1 MHLQKK
7 LYLPLTLSFLAV
19 RYGRVPKRSRE
30 RSSDSST
37 VSTTVDPIELPAST
51 VSSVTTSPLPLSSP
65 VVVSPPVTPVEVEVK
80 PNLAVYD
87 IIVQVSQAHHA
98 NCAYTEDATRGLLR
112 KSMIPLPQT
121 VEDHEVRNINTGKY
135 QYQSGESNFFVLG
148 GEFDGRIIGDGED
161 MVVAAVG
168 KQHDTKCTKSGRIC

>member
-121 VEDHEVRNINTGKY
+121 VEDHEVETSILESAKVESLIFCFRWRVRRQNHWRRRGY
-135 QYQSGESNFFVLG
+135 GCGSSGQ
-148 GEFDGRIIGDGED
+148 
-161 MVVAAVG
+161 A
-168 KQHDTKCTKSGRIC
+168 T